1 METIIKIRT
10 EKGGD
15 IIELEIDNS
24 TNFKNLSLSIT
35 SKIDGENSVERHLSM
50 SIDKVQNTF
59 ELNGIEISGIALQ
72 LFKEFVNQ

>member
-1 METIIKIRT
+1 METIIKIKT

-35 SKIDGENSVERHLSM
+35 SKIDDENSVERHLSM